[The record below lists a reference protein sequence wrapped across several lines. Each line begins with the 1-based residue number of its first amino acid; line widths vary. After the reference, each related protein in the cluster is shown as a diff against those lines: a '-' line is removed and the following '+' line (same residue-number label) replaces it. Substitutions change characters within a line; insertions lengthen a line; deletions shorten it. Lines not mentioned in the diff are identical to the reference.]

1 MRWVRTNLR
10 RGAWCALLAMAIQI
24 VVSFG
29 HAHRIEGF
37 RQGAFLLQATAGI
50 HNQSPNDS
58 SDPASKPGGLVVDYC
73 AICVV
78 IKMGA
83 SMIPADAPAS
93 GVPVDASTI
102 QFLPHPEAAPSALGR
117 LLFQARAPPSA

>member
-10 RGAWCALLAMAIQI
+10 YGSWCALLAIAIQI
-24 VVSFG
+24 IVSFG

-37 RQGAFLLQATAGI
+37 RLGELLPHAAAGV
-50 HNQSPNDS
+50 HGQSTVEPG
-58 SDPASKPGGLVVDYC
+58 DPASKPIGLPFEYC

-83 SMIPADAPAS
+83 STMPAAAPAS
-93 GVPVDASTI
+93 GVPIAAGQVRFA
-102 QFLPHPEAAPSALGR
+102 PHVEAAAWTLGH
-117 LLFQARAPPSA
+117 LLFQARAPPFA

>member
-24 VVSFG
+24 IVSFG

-37 RQGAFLLQATAGI
+37 RQGALLPQAAAGI
-50 HNQSPNDS
+50 QSQSATEPGDTT
-58 SDPASKPGGLVVDYC
+58 PKPIGLVLDYC

-78 IKMGA
+78 INMGA
-83 SMIPADAPAS
+83 AMVPPDTPMP
-93 GVPVDASTI
+93 GVPVDTSKV
-102 QFLPHPEAAPSALGR
+102 QFSPHTEAAPRTLGH
-117 LLFQARAPPSA
+117 LLFQARAPPFA

>member
-1 MRWVRTNLR
+1 
-10 RGAWCALLAMAIQI
+10 MAIQI

-37 RQGAFLLQATAGI
+37 RQGGFLPQATAGI
-50 HNQSPNDS
+50 HNQSANDP
-58 SDPASKPGGLVVDYC
+58 SDPASKPGRLVVDYC

-78 IKMGA
+78 INMGA

-93 GVPVDASTI
+93 GVPVDAGKV
-102 QFLPHPEAAPSALGR
+102 QFSPHTEAAQSILGH